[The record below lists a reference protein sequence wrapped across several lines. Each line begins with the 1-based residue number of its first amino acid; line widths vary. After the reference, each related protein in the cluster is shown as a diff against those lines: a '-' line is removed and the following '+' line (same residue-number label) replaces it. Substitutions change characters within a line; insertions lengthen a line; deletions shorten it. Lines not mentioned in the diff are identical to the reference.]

1 MTTKR
6 EQALNDLEATC
17 EDLADLDEAFK
28 RGRLQGLEEAAKIA
42 DQYFVRWFSDR
53 ELCGKISAKIR
64 QEENTHQ

>member
-1 MTTKR
+1 
-6 EQALNDLEATC
+6 
-17 EDLADLDEAFK
+17 LADLDEAFK